1 MIDAAWVYENGWQIS
16 MLLVDHLLLVGCSLV
31 IGAAAAAVMVLLVL
45 WQPFLSRPLI
55 YLSGVLFTIPSLA
68 LFILLMPLTGLTKTT
83 SIIGLSAYSLLIILQ
98 NTLAGFDSA
107 PAEILEEAR
116 ALGYTRSQ
124 RFFAVELPLAMPTIV
139 AGLRTTGVTL
149 IGLVTVTAIIGQGGL
164 GQLFVTGLTL
174 DFPTPVVVSLV
185 LTVAL
190 ALVFDFA
197 FNVAEKL
204 LFPWER

>member
-16 MLLVDHLLLVGCSLV
+16 MLLVDHLMLVGCSLV